1 MEANKENSS
10 ETAAPTLLC
19 IPDISGFTKFM
30 GSTDFELGSKVIPS
44 LLNKIVYSN
53 EIGLK
58 ISEIEGDAV
67 LFYRSGELP
76 PFEKLIKQC
85 RHFYKEF
92 YVQLEELSEQNSH
105 NGDAHKIPEI
115 LGLKIIL
122 HHGMEVGAVPVGNHI
137 KLMGEDVIVVH
148 RLLKNKIE
156 SDEYILLSQTLL
168 DLYGE
173 ENVVRKYDWGELR
186 DGHIDVEHLGEVHY
200 SYFDL
205 RGTHDMDDGQ

>member
-1 MEANKENSS
+1 MKANKDNRP

-19 IPDISGFTKFM
+19 VPDISGFTKFM
-30 GSTDFELGSKVIPS
+30 GSADFELGSKVIPS

-85 RHFYKEF
+85 RFFYTEF
-92 YVQLEELSEQNSH
+92 YQQLNELRDENSD
-105 NGDAHKIPEI
+105 NGHAHKIPEI
-115 LGLKIIL
+115 LGLKIVL

-156 SDEYILLSQTLL
+156 SDEYILLSEKLL
-168 DLYGE
+168 KLYGE

-186 DGHIDVEHLGEVHY
+186 DGHIEVEHLGEVRF

-205 RGTHDMDDGQ
+205 RGTHDVDDSD